1 MPQFSFRRK
10 EEDISRKE
18 VNIIKQFL
26 RARKKQKI
34 DNTRKL
40 DSLYEQ
46 WKNRLIDKFTYD
58 RSEELLLCSSEIER
72 IEMLDSLMLYLRR

>member
-26 RARKKQKI
+26 KARKKQEI

-58 RSEELLLCSSEIER
+58 RSEQLLLCSSEIER

>member
-26 RARKKQKI
+26 KARKKQKI

-72 IEMLDSLMLYLRR
+72 MEMLDSLMLYLRR

>member
-18 VNIIKQFL
+18 VNIIKEFL
-26 RARKKQKI
+26 KARKKQKI
-34 DNTRKL
+34 NSTRKL
-40 DSLYEQ
+40 DSLYAQ

-72 IEMLDSLMLYLRR
+72 MEMLDSLMLYLRR

>member
-26 RARKKQKI
+26 KARKKQEI

-72 IEMLDSLMLYLRR
+72 MEMLDSLMLYLRR